1 MSKQKSATKTYDVDF
16 KVVEKRRP
24 LKINNGF
31 LVSSLLFALGVLCGF
46 LIWYNPDLHEQN
58 QAYQISA
65 ERLQSQ
71 NRILRAKLAASE
83 ANLRNARQEIGR
95 GIGQVGSLSAIERQ
109 IIAEENQELS
119 EDPDPS
125 RSPFQSQLDQADAV
139 AKRARAAAFAAQKNA
154 ERNLQEAQEISRKA
168 REKFQNRGAS
178 PASQDLVIAHIFKV
192 RNPGNR
198 LEDLARHYGIS
209 MTKLKQANPDLALQI
224 TQQGHFLRVGSE
236 VLIPE

>member
-1 MSKQKSATKTYDVDF
+1 MSKQKNATKIYDVDF

-31 LVSSLLFALGVLCGF
+31 LVSIFLFALGVLCGF
-46 LIWYNPDLHEQN
+46 LIWYNPDLRDQS
-58 QAYQISA
+58 QAYQVSA
-65 ERLQSQ
+65 ERLQNQ
-71 NRILRAKLAASE
+71 NRILRAKLAATE
-83 ANLRNARQEIGR
+83 ANLRKAQQGR
-95 GIGQVGSLSAIERQ
+95 GRSGSLDAIERQ
-109 IIAEENQELS
+109 IIAEENQEFYD
-119 EDPDPS
+119 EAEIS
-125 RSPFQSQLDQADAV
+125 RTPFQSQLDQADAV
-139 AKRARAAAFAAQKNA
+139 AQRARAAALAAQKNA
-154 ERNLQEAQEISRKA
+154 ERNLLEAQETSRKA
-168 REKFQNRGAS
+168 REKFLNRGAA

-209 MTKLKQANPDLALQI
+209 MTRLKRANPDLELQI